1 MKNSTKILIACG
13 IITALSTS
21 ILAAGQLMTIDVDP
35 SIKILV
41 DGEEFHPKDANGN
54 DVMTFS
60 YNGTTYAPLRAL
72 AEAYGLEVGYDS
84 DRRMATVS
92 SSGGYS
98 GYENNS
104 GYQNTNNVLYDDDF
118 ITISF
123 SRVYSEENYWG
134 ETEYYIELLGTNKTN
149 VELSAKSWTMSLNG
163 FSYNLENDSYSIAP
177 DSSGYLRYKSEDNV
191 ELPMTISKISGK
203 LEITDF
209 SETLHFNDNTYAYYY
224 YNAQFSGN
232 IN

>member
-13 IITALSTS
+13 IVTALSTS
-21 ILAAGQLMTIDVDP
+21 ILASGQFMTIDVDP

-41 DGEEFHPKDANGN
+41 DGEEFRPKDANGN

-92 SSGGYS
+92 SSGGYG
-98 GYENNS
+98 GYENDS
-104 GYQNTNNVLYDDDF
+104 GYQNTSNVLYDDDF

-134 ETEYYIELLGTNKTN
+134 EMKYYIEFLATNKTN
-149 VELSAKSWTMSLNG
+149 VELKATSSAISING
-163 FSYNLENDSYSIAP
+163 FSYDVSNDSYRIAA
-177 DSSGYLRYKSEDNV
+177 DSSGYIRYYSDNNV
-191 ELPMTISKISGK
+191 ELPMTVSKISGK
-203 LEITDF
+203 LDVWDDSQTV
-209 SETLHFNDNTYAYYY
+209 HFQDGYFYYSY
-224 YNAQFSGN
+224 DVQFSGN

>member
-13 IITALSTS
+13 IVTALSTS

-84 DRRMATVS
+84 DRRMATVT

-98 GYENNS
+98 GYENDS
-104 GYQNTNNVLYDDDF
+104 GYQNTSNVLYDDDF

-149 VELSAKSWTMSLNG
+149 VELKITSSAISING
-163 FSYNLENDSYSIAP
+163 FSYDVNGNSVRIAP
-177 DSSGYLRYKSEDNV
+177 DSTGYLRYTTDDNV
-191 ELPMTISKISGK
+191 ELPMTITKISGK
-203 LEITDF
+203 LQVADF
-209 SETLHFNDNTYAYYY
+209 SETMHFNDSEYSYYY
-224 YNAQFSGN
+224 YDAQFGGN